1 MNRLL
6 RVLGG
11 AIIVLTAAAPAAA
24 GDPAQT
30 ESGTIRVW
38 SNEAMRGVVARWQQG
53 FSRSHRGVT
62 IVATPI
68 GTDVAMAG
76 LYTGRADIALMGRE
90 PTASEVQAFEWIFQ
104 SKPARIEIM
113 NGSLAVPEKSPTLV
127 VFVHRDNPLSRL
139 TLAQL
144 DAIFGHEHR
153 RGLDPIVTWGQLG
166 LRGDWAARAIALYGP
181 DATSGTGVFFRHAVL
196 NDSRTLNWD
205 RMREFSDEKGTDGAV
220 HSAGS
225 RIVDALAGDRFG
237 MAVADLGFAN
247 TQVKALAL
255 SADERGPFVNATTQN
270 VGSRTYPLTR
280 TAFALF
286 KRLPGR
292 PLDPKIQEFLTYILS
307 DEGQAEVG
315 REGDYLRLPA
325 NVVREQLR
333 TLE

>member
-6 RVLGG
+6 RMFAG
-11 AIIVLTAAAPAAA
+11 AIVVLTAAGPAAA
-24 GDPAQT
+24 GEPAPT

-38 SNEAMRGVVARWQQG
+38 SNEAMRAVVVRWQQG
-53 FSRSHRGVT
+53 FSRHHRGVT
-62 IVATPI
+62 VVDTPI

-76 LYTGRADIALMGRE
+76 LYTGRADVALMGRE
-90 PTASEVQAFEWIFQ
+90 ATASEVQAFEWIFRA
-104 SKPARIEIM
+104 KPARVEIM
-113 NGSLAVPEKSPTLV
+113 NGSLAAPEKSPALV
-127 VFVHRDNPLSRL
+127 VFVHPDNPLSKL

-166 LRGDWAARAIALYGP
+166 LRGDWAARPIDLYGP
-181 DATSGTGVFFRHAVL
+181 DATSGSGVFFRHAVL
-196 NDSRTLNWD
+196 GDSRNLNWD
-205 RMREFSDEKGTDGAV
+205 RMREFSDEKGAGSALR
-220 HSAGS
+220 SAG
-225 RIVDALAGDRFG
+225 RQIVDALSRDRFG
-237 MAVADLGFAN
+237 IAVANLGFAGP
-247 TQVKALAL
+247 QVKALAL
-255 SADERGPFVNATTQN
+255 AAGDRGPFVNATTES

-292 PLDPKIQEFLTYILS
+292 PLDPKVQEFLTYILS

-325 NVVREQLR
+325 DVVREQLR

>member
-11 AIIVLTAAAPAAA
+11 AMIVLTATAATEAPA
-24 GDPAQT
+24 PT

-38 SNEAMRGVVARWQQG
+38 SSEAMRGVVARWQQG
-53 FSRSHRGVT
+53 FRRHHPGVS
-62 IVATPI
+62 IVSTPS

-76 LYTGRADIALMGRE
+76 LYTGRADLALMGRE
-90 PTASEVQAFEWIFQ
+90 ATASEVQAFEWIFRTR
-104 SKPARIEIM
+104 PARVEIM
-113 NGSLAVPEKSPTLV
+113 NGSVAATEKSPALV
-127 VFVHRDNPLSRL
+127 VFVHPDNPLAKL

-153 RGLDPIVTWGQLG
+153 RGADPIVTWGGLG
-166 LRGDWAARAIALYGP
+166 LGGDWAARPIDLYGP
-181 DATSGTGVFFRHAVL
+181 DTTSGTGIFFRHAVL
-196 NDSRTLNWD
+196 NDSRNLNWD
-205 RMREFSDEKGTDGAV
+205 RMREFSGR
-220 HSAGS
+220 SAGGQ
-225 RIVDALAGDRFG
+225 ILDALARDRFG
-237 MAVADLGFAN
+237 IAVADLGSAGSG
-247 TQVKALAL
+247 VKALAL
-255 SADERGPFVNATTQN
+255 AADERGPFVNATAES

-286 KRLPGR
+286 TRMPGR
-292 PLDPKIQEFLTYILS
+292 PIDPKIQEFLSYILS

-325 NVVREQLR
+325 GVAREQVR